1 MAVLDDDDGDRQK
14 YSTNF
19 RNGYL
24 SPVPAAC
31 KLSVKVVLKER
42 NNGNYDKVEDS
53 GLRQKGSTAMVTMT
67 RKKLL
72 ISDDISVLITV
83 LVQERASSAPAASL

>member
-42 NNGNYDKVEDS
+42 NNEGWAL
-53 GLRQKGSTAMVTMT
+53 G
-67 RKKLL
+67 
-72 ISDDISVLITV
+72 IFF
-83 LVQERASSAPAASL
+83 

>member
-1 MAVLDDDDGDRQK
+1 MGHLVMMMVVMMMTTMMMIEGRFVLKRQHDDDGIRQK

-31 KLSVKVVLKER
+31 RLSVKVVHKER
-42 NNGNYDKVEDS
+42 NNGNYDKEEDS
-53 GLRQKGSTAMVTMT
+53 GLR
-67 RKKLL
+67 
-72 ISDDISVLITV
+72 
-83 LVQERASSAPAASL
+83 

>member
-14 YSTNF
+14 SSTNF

-31 KLSVKVVLKER
+31 NLSVKVVHKEQ
-42 NNGNYDKVEDS
+42 NNGNYDKEEDS
-53 GLRQKGSTAMVTMT
+53 GLR
-67 RKKLL
+67 
-72 ISDDISVLITV
+72 
-83 LVQERASSAPAASL
+83 

>member
-42 NNGNYDKVEDS
+42 NNGNYGKEEDS
-53 GLRQKGSTAMVTMT
+53 GLR
-67 RKKLL
+67 
-72 ISDDISVLITV
+72 
-83 LVQERASSAPAASL
+83 